1 MNDSLPVST
10 GYTQLYQLPI
20 THLEREYIDQ
30 CTDEIVLEQIYQE
43 LMYIHSFLLSSH

>member
-10 GYTQLYQLPI
+10 GHTKRYQLPV

-30 CTDEIVLEQIYQE
+30 CTDEVELEQIYQE
-43 LMYIHSFLLSSH
+43 LMYHH